1 MRVTGQTARLALLA
15 GASLAL
21 QGCIAAAV
29 PIAAGGLIGERQISR
44 SNSSDDEAPA
54 PSPASPA
61 ADPVVEVASADPPTQ
76 SINADLAP
84 VEPAEPAPSARAPA
98 LPETPQ
104 EQGRFGRAPELV
116 GPNLPP
122 AEPITPATQPPTVA
136 IVRSG
141 AAENTSGVTRLPDPV
156 QSDLAPSPAAPPAA
170 IPPVTSARVT
180 TPPASTPA
188 AELGGGT
195 KVLPT
200 PVPSAR
206 EPLAEATA
214 AAIPPAQ
221 PPAPISGPPSGQS
234 RFANA
239 GINQLLSYANSRQI
253 GSEET
258 PESAMLLDRIAL
270 TPERAEC
277 SGIAPTILIDLDP
290 EGGLFD
296 SKTASRPPS
305 GLARG
310 LNQLRLNGIS
320 IAWISGNS
328 IDKIDAITRALRYSG
343 LDLNNEDRVLLLRG
357 DDDRKQTL
365 REELSQISCL
375 IAIAGD
381 TRSDFDEL
389 YDYLKNPADAQS
401 LEPLIGDGWFL
412 IPQPLISAG
421 SE

>member
-1 MRVTGQTARLALLA
+1 MRGTLNSTRLALLA
-15 GASLAL
+15 GAAITL
-21 QGCIAAAV
+21 QGCVAAAI
-29 PIAAGGLIGERQISR
+29 PIAAGGLIGERQIAR
-44 SNSSDDEAPA
+44 EDAPGVAAPDTA
-54 PSPASPA
+54 PSVN
-61 ADPVVEVASADPPTQ
+61 PVVEVASNSAPQEAMD
-76 SINADLAP
+76 ADLAP
-84 VEPAEPAPSARAPA
+84 ARSDAPAPSSRALA
-98 LPETPQ
+98 LPETP
-104 EQGRFGRAPELV
+104 EDQGRFGRAPDLA

-122 AEPITPATQPPTVA
+122 AQPITSATPPPTVA
-136 IVRSG
+136 IVRSSP
-141 AAENTSGVTRLPDPV
+141 APSESASAVTRLPEPI
-156 QSDLAPSPAAPPAA
+156 QSDLAPSPATPSSPEPSSAPSPAAPPAG
-170 IPPVTSARVT
+170 
-180 TPPASTPA
+180 TPT
-188 AELGGGT
+188 AELAADASP
-195 KVLPT
+195 LPD
-200 PVPSAR
+200 PLPSAR
-206 EPLAEATA
+206 EPLEEPA
-214 AAIPPAQ
+214 AAIPPTE
-221 PPAPISGPPSGQS
+221 PPASISGQP
-234 RFANA
+234 RYALT

-253 GSEET
+253 SSEET
-258 PESAMLLDRIAL
+258 PQSAMLLDRIAL

-277 SGIAPTILIDLDP
+277 NGITPTVLIDLDP

-320 IAWISGNS
+320 IAWISANS
-328 IDKIDAITRALRYSG
+328 IDQIDAITRALRYSG

-357 DDDRKQTL
+357 EDDRKQTL

-421 SE
+421 SEQ

>member
-1 MRVTGQTARLALLA
+1 MRGKLNSTRLALLA
-15 GASLAL
+15 GAAITL
-21 QGCIAAAV
+21 QGCVAAAI

-44 SNSSDDEAPA
+44 EDASSVAGPEAA
-54 PSPASPA
+54 PIVN
-61 ADPVVEVASADPPTQ
+61 PVVEVASNAATQ
-76 SINADLAP
+76 EPMDADLAP
-84 VEPAEPAPSARAPA
+84 APSNDPAPSARAPA
-98 LPETPQ
+98 LPETP
-104 EQGRFGRAPELV
+104 EDQGRFGRAPDLA

-122 AEPITPATQPPTVA
+122 AQPITSATPPPTVA
-136 IVRSG
+136 IVRSSP
-141 AAENTSGVTRLPDPV
+141 APSESPSAVTQLPDPT
-156 QSDLAPSPAAPPAA
+156 QSDLAASTAGTSSPALSPSAPQAN
-170 IPPVTSARVT
+170 
-180 TPPASTPA
+180 TPPAELASSASSLPA
-188 AELGGGT
+188 
-195 KVLPT
+195 PI
-200 PVPSAR
+200 PSAR
-206 EPLAEATA
+206 EPLEEAA
-214 AAIPPAQ
+214 AAIPPTQ
-221 PPAPISGPPSGQS
+221 PPASISGQS
-234 RFANA
+234 RNA
-239 GINQLLSYANSRQI
+239 LTGINQLLSYANSRQI
-253 GSEET
+253 SADET

-277 SGIAPTILIDLDP
+277 NGIAPTVLIDLDP

-320 IAWISGNS
+320 VAWISANT
-328 IDKIDAITRALRYSG
+328 IDQIDAITRALRYSG

-357 DDDRKQTL
+357 EDDRKQTL

-421 SE
+421 SEQ

>member
-1 MRVTGQTARLALLA
+1 MRVTQQTARLALLS
-15 GASLAL
+15 GAALAL
-21 QGCIAAAV
+21 QGCVAAAI
-29 PIAAGGLIGERQISR
+29 PIAAGGLIGEQQISR
-44 SNSSDDEAPA
+44 GNSSAEAA
-54 PSPASPA
+54 TSVS
-61 ADPVVEVASADPPTQ
+61 PVVEVAANTPSKPQA
-76 SINADLAP
+76 NADLAP
-84 VEPAEPAPSARAPA
+84 KTTTSPVTTRRTPQLAQSA
-98 LPETPQ
+98 Q
-104 EQGRFGRAPELV
+104 EQGRFGRAPELA

-122 AEPITPATQPPTVA
+122 AEPITATTPPPTVA

-141 AAENTSGVTRLPDPV
+141 VSARPASAPMSPVTRLPEPA
-156 QSDLAPSPAAPPAA
+156 QSDLTPSPAAAPAA
-170 IPPVTSARVT
+170 IPPVMSGTAT
-180 TPPASTPA
+180 TPPASAPA
-188 AELGGGT
+188 AQLGAGT
-195 KVLPT
+195 TMLPDA
-200 PVPSAR
+200 VPSAR
-206 EPLAEATA
+206 EPLEEPAV
-214 AAIPPAQ
+214 AAIPPSE
-221 PPAPISGPPSGQS
+221 PPAPVSGQPLGQS
-234 RFANA
+234 AFATA

-253 GSEET
+253 SSEET
-258 PESAMLLDRIAL
+258 PVSAMLLDRIAL

-290 EGGLFD
+290 KGGLFD

-328 IDKIDAITRALRYSG
+328 IDKLDAISRALRYSG
-343 LDLNNEDRVLLLRG
+343 LDLNNEDRVLLVRSG
-357 DDDRKQTL
+357 EDRKQTL

-421 SE
+421 SEQ